1 MVCEC
6 EGGLCGAKTLGP
18 GAAIQPNFEV
28 AAPKSDSIGTK
39 GCSAATTQNVRDV
52 TGMRSSARSAVSV
65 DARDSLQPVDH
76 AGRAAMAREGMLQL
90 VVVVEAFWPNAGYTR
105 LVTRATQAGCGA
117 KVASVAWRK
126 L

>member
-1 MVCEC
+1 MVCER

-28 AAPKSDSIGTK
+28 ATPKSDPSGTK
-39 GCSAATTQNVRDV
+39 GYSAATTQNVRDV

-90 VVVVEAFWPNAGYTR
+90 VVVVEAFWPNAGCTR
-105 LVTRATQAGCGA
+105 PVTRTTRA
-117 KVASVAWRK
+117 V